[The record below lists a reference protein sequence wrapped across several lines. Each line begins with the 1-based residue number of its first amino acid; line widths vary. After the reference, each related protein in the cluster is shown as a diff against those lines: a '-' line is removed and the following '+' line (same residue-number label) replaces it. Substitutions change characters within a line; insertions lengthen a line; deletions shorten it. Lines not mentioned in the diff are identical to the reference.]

1 MASHAYDVAEIPP
14 PRAHKPKRTNRV
26 LGDYTLSKTLG
37 AGSMGKVKL
46 ATHNISGEKLAVK
59 ILPRA
64 RVNPAAS
71 SKEAAKEAGKE
82 VRTLREAGLS
92 LLLHHPYICGMRE
105 MIVHPNHYYMV
116 FEYVNGGQLLDFIIA
131 HGRLRESVAR
141 KFARQIASA
150 LDYCHRNNVVHRD
163 LKIENILISQTGN
176 IKIIDFGL
184 SNLYD
189 PSAHLNTFCGS
200 LYFAAPELLNA
211 KLYTGPEVD
220 VWSFGVVLYTLVC
233 GKVPF
238 EDESMPALHAK
249 IKRGL
254 VEYPVWL
261 SPECKHL
268 LSRMLVVNPPRRAL
282 LSEIFV
288 HPWMTRGF
296 SGPPT
301 THLPQRTPLR
311 PTDIDPQVVAHMAG
325 FDFGSDVEEVTE
337 KLHVILSGEEYAR
350 AVLAWEHRRNGHTA
364 DVLPP
369 SPSVSIPTD
378 NGLGPASASP
388 PASPTEKQRRRFSGL
403 DFYKR
408 IFTTVPSSPSSPASP
423 SATNPPVPS
432 PRDPTGGFH
441 PLVSMYFLAREKM
454 ERERVSGV
462 GVFASSQ
469 VSLVASDNDTP
480 QPQGQHSKE
489 VTAVEPAMAPG
500 GWHKQEETAV
510 ETETAVE
517 IEDSAPKVKVNGKA
531 GVIELA
537 AKAEAVVEPVGV
549 APPVSVPESALENGR
564 PPPPGLGNGVL
575 DGGDKFTE
583 EPEKMSNGHSS
594 VNGTSTTPWPMEPSN
609 VSIASPTPAAA
620 SAAATPSA
628 VSAQEKPLPVPVPEK
643 EKDTT
648 VKVVIQDAKSEKPK
662 EDEETEASKRG
673 RRQRGQ
679 TFNGGTS
686 LLRRFGS
693 IFIGAGAGAREE
705 KSKEREKS
713 STREEKSGTQRRRD
727 ASKRASI
734 SAGMALSLPKIQDES
749 IEKEKDAP
757 PPASAAAP
765 APTSPPSDEP
775 APSPAPTP
783 APAPTVSPPPP
794 TVSSPPA
801 SPTPS
806 TTTERTFGSLRRRAT
821 TILDPAT
828 RAARHERRSSTGG
841 SFFTGINFG
850 PATTGAGTV
859 GRVRRSS
866 MMGERDRERASATM
880 GRAKRV
886 FPEGDND
893 MREHPE
899 ELSDEGARDGHADAE
914 EDRYDSQSEKESRP
928 VFLKGL
934 LSVATTSTKP
944 PPVIKADIR
953 RVLDRMQVRYWPNKS
968 GFDCIHLP
976 SINVSSLDAQPNELQ
991 SIPSTDTATP
1001 SQNGNG
1007 SITKRVSRLS
1017 FSVRRVRSQERS
1029 RELPFGTGVGKSRE
1043 RPASTLVMPQ
1053 QPNDHQ
1059 PLVVPDAPGTPTG
1072 ETAPPPSSFKRPST
1086 VSVNSKLRS
1095 VSVELGL
1102 ASPMST
1108 YDADP
1113 LASGEMDRVTFEH
1126 MAHNA
1131 LGVRF
1136 EINIVKVPWLPL
1148 HGIQFRRAGGDG
1160 WQYHMLA
1167 RRVLTELKL

>member
-64 RVNPAAS
+64 RSNPAAS

-189 PSAHLNTFCGS
+189 PSAHLTTFCGS

-268 LSRMLVVNPPRRAL
+268 LSRMLVINPPRRAT

-288 HPWMTRGF
+288 HPWMVRGF
-296 SGPPT
+296 SGPAT
-301 THLPQRTPLR
+301 NHLPSRTPLR
-311 PTDIDPQVVAHMAG
+311 PTDIDPLVVAHMAG
-325 FDFGSDVEEVTE
+325 FDFGSDVEEVSR
-337 KLHVILSGEEYAR
+337 KLHAVLASEEYAR
-350 AVLAWEHRRNGHTA
+350 AVLVWEHRRNGHDV

-369 SPSVSIPTD
+369 SLSPSPSPSPSLVSSLTNVIGA

-388 PASPTEKQRRRFSGL
+388 PASPTTEKQQRRRFSGL

-408 IFTTVPSSPSSPASP
+408 IFASSPSSPSPSSPSSP
-423 SATNPPVPS
+423 SAANLPVPS

-454 ERERVSGV
+454 EREQLGGV

-469 VSLVASDNDTP
+469 VSLVAGDKDVAEA
-480 QPQGQHSKE
+480 QGQH
-489 VTAVEPAMAPG
+489 AR
-500 GWHKQEETAV
+500 EETAV
-510 ETETAVE
+510 DAGAEAGHEREETAVE
-517 IEDSAPKVKVNGKA
+517 IEDSAAKVKVNGKEIR
-531 GVIELA
+531 VVET
-537 AKAEAVVEPVGV
+537 AEAAELVGAPVAV
-549 APPVSVPESALENGR
+549 LEDVSETET
-564 PPPPGLGNGVL
+564 PPPPVLVNGVL
-575 DGGDKFTE
+575 DGVDKFTE
-583 EPEKMSNGHSS
+583 EPEKMSTGHGSANGA
-594 VNGTSTTPWPMEPSN
+594 STTPWPSEPSN
-609 VSIASPTPAAA
+609 LSVASPAPAPA
-620 SAAATPSA
+620 SAAPPAGVP
-628 VSAQEKPLPVPVPEK
+628 VHEQPQPVPLPAK
-643 EKDTT
+643 EKDTV
-648 VKVVIQDAKSEKPK
+648 VKVVVPDAKSKLK
-662 EDEETEASKRG
+662 EDVETEPSRRA

-679 TFNGGTS
+679 TFNGGTT
-686 LLRRFGS
+686 LFRRFGS
-693 IFIGAGAGAREE
+693 IFIGAGAAAREE
-705 KSKEREKS
+705 KEKEKEK
-713 STREEKSGTQRRRD
+713 STREEKVGTLRRRES
-727 ASKRASI
+727 SKRNEAS
-734 SAGMALSLPKIQDES
+734 
-749 IEKEKDAP
+749 EKEKDAP
-757 PPASAAAP
+757 APAAADIPAPTTAPSAAP
-765 APTSPPSDEP
+765 APAPAL
-775 APSPAPTP
+775 APSPAPSPSPLPTP
-783 APAPTVSPPPP
+783 SVSLPPPVSP
-794 TVSSPPA
+794 T

-806 TTTERTFGSLRRRAT
+806 TAERAFGSLRRRAT

-828 RAARHERRSSTGG
+828 RAARHERRSSAGA
-841 SFFTGINFG
+841 SFFASVNV
-850 PATTGAGTV
+850 GAGAGGTV
-859 GRVRRSS
+859 GRGRRSS
-866 MMGERDRERASATM
+866 MMGYEREKERERASATLSKA
-880 GRAKRV
+880 GRM
-886 FPEGDND
+886 FPEGDGA

-899 ELSDEGARDGHADAE
+899 ELSDEGARDGHVDGQ
-914 EDRYDSQSEKESRP
+914 RYDDSQYEKEPKP

-968 GFDCIHLP
+968 GFDCIHMP
-976 SINVSSLDAQPNELQ
+976 SINVSSLDAPSRQSHELQ
-991 SIPSTDTATP
+991 SFPSSDTAAP

-1007 SITKRVSRLS
+1007 SITRRMSKLS
-1017 FSVRRVRSQERS
+1017 FSVRRVKSQERS
-1029 RELPFGTGVGKSRE
+1029 REFPFGSGVGKAKERDAE
-1043 RPASTLVMPQ
+1043 RPLTALVMPPPH
-1053 QPNDHQ
+1053 PNGLQ
-1059 PLVVPDAPGTPTG
+1059 PLVVPEAPATPTG
-1072 ETAPPPSSFKRPST
+1072 ENAPHAPPSSFKRPST
-1086 VSVNSKLRS
+1086 LSVNSKLRS
-1095 VSVELGL
+1095 VSAELGL
-1102 ASPMST
+1102 ASPTTVYES
-1108 YDADP
+1108 DP
-1113 LASGEMDRVTFEH
+1113 LASGEMDRMTFEN

-1131 LGVRF
+1131 LSVRF

-1160 WQYHMLA
+1160 WQYQMLA